1 MFLHKNWKNAGKTFH
16 GHGHNK
22 ELSHKH
28 FRSIF
33 DGYQVDESFFSNV
46 TKHNIHNINN
56 IKM

>member
-28 FRSIF
+28 FRSIL
-33 DGYQVDESFFSNV
+33 DGYQADESFLAIF
-46 TKHNIHNINN
+46 KKCNN
-56 IKM
+56 T